1 MADITVSYKGA
12 TIAEVSASGTTT
24 LGTSGKYCEDDISI
38 AYVQPSGG
46 GGVDKKIVT
55 ISAGYFN
62 ADGSIHSAGSS
73 TQEVYTSKISVS
85 EGDVIL
91 FKWHNDVSQV
101 LWAVYGS
108 YDTNDT
114 WIARTQMIN
123 ASQTDYMYIFVIPS
137 GVSAVAFAYR
147 TYGTADAA
155 EYGIVLPE

>member
-1 MADITVSYKGA
+1 MPDISISYKGN
-12 TIAEVSASGTTT
+12 TIATMDATGTKT
-24 LGTSGKYCEDDISI
+24 LLTAGKYCEDDIAI
-38 AYVQPSGG
+38 DYVKPSG

-62 ADGSIHSAGSS
+62 ADGTIHYAGSS
-73 TQEVYTSKISVS
+73 TQEKYTSKISVS
-85 EGDVIL
+85 EGDIIL

-101 LWAVYGS
+101 LWAVYGT

-114 WIARTQMIN
+114 WIARTQMVN
-123 ASQTDYMYIFVIPS
+123 ADRTDYMYIFTIPS

-155 EYGIVLPE
+155 EYGIVLPV